1 LGVDPDDLY
10 AAAEVLRKGGLVG
23 MPTETV
29 YGLAAHAFD
38 PQAILGV
45 FAAKGRPHF
54 DPLIAHVLGTTL
66 AEIEHVVDLG
76 RMGTRATCVAEALL
90 VYWPGPLTLVLPKH
104 ADVPDEATSGLDTV
118 AVRSPSHPVARAL
131 LETFGAPLVAPSANR
146 FGHISPTTA
155 DAVREE
161 LGDAL
166 LVLNGGPCTHG
177 VESTIVGVESD
188 GTARLLRPGALARED
203 IERTLGTALRAPS
216 AKVTA
221 PGMLASHYAP
231 RKTLRLAS
239 NTKRWP
245 AGPAAWLSYTGA
257 APPAGIEV
265 AHVEVLT
272 PDGTAA
278 TAARRLFATLR
289 RLDALTDIEWILAE
303 ECPDDTGLGPAI
315 RDRLQRASAER

>member
-1 LGVDPDDLY
+1 MR
-10 AAAEVLRKGGLVG
+10 AAAEVLREGGLVG

-38 PQAILGV
+38 PQAILRV
-45 FAAKGRPHF
+45 FTAKGRPHF

-76 RMGTRATCVAEALL
+76 RLGTRATQVAEALMA
-90 VYWPGPLTLVLPKH
+90 YWPGPLTLVLPKH

-161 LGDAL
+161 LGDDL
-166 LVLNGGPCTHG
+166 LVLDGGPCTHG

-188 GTARLLRPGALARED
+188 GTARLLRPGALPRED
-203 IERTLGTALRAPS
+203 LERTLGTALHAAS

-231 RKTLRLAS
+231 RKTLRLSGDDA
-239 NTKRWP
+239 KHWP
-245 AGPAAWLSYTGA
+245 TGPAAWLSYAGA
-257 APPAGIEV
+257 APPAGVEV
-265 AHVEVLT
+265 AHAEVLT

-289 RLDALTDIEWILAE
+289 RLDGRTDVAWILAE
-303 ECPDDTGLGPAI
+303 TCPDETGLGPAI